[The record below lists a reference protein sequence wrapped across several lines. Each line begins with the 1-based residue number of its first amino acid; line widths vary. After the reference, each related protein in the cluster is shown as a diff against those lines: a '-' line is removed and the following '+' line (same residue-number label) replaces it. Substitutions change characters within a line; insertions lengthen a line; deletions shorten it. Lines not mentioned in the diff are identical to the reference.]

1 MSQLQSQP
9 PHSSGKSSFSADTDG
24 SSTREKKDKVEAK
37 SEVRIYGRG
46 ESSAFSM
53 TRQEVDGK
61 AGGAQNIGKK
71 VKDKDPKKAAPS
83 KTGGFRGL
91 KGIM

>member
-1 MSQLQSQP
+1 MAARQ
-9 PHSSGKSSFSADTDG
+9 
-24 SSTREKKDKVEAK
+24 EKRKIK

-46 ESSAFSM
+46 ESSAFSI